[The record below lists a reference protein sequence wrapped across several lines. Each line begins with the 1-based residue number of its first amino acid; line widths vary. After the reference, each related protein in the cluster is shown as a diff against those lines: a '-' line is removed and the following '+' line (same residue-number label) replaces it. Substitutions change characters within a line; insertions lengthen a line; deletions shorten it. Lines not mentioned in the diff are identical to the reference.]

1 MVTCDVRV
9 RVRLRVRVRFR
20 VRVRVRIRVRV
31 GFKVRFRVW
40 VCCRLMLRSMPSF
53 SILPPL
59 FDTSFPICMSALL
72 VDDSKEAENCVVD
85 ATIVKRSERARATT
99 SMVMLPVTI
108 LIVLDNC
115 GLELICDLILADALI
130 R

>member
-1 MVTCDVRV
+1 
-9 RVRLRVRVRFR
+9 
-20 VRVRVRIRVRV
+20 
-31 GFKVRFRVW
+31 
-40 VCCRLMLRSMPSF
+40 MLPSMPSF

-59 FDTSFPICMSALL
+59 FDTSFPICMSVLL
-72 VDDSKEAENCVVD
+72 VDESKEAESCVVD
-85 ATIVKRSERARATT
+85 ATILKRSEQAYATT
-99 SMVMLPVTI
+99 GVAMLPVTI